1 MRLYFDMNIYN
12 RIFDDQNQFR
22 IKLETTAILS
32 LFELVEKKVY
42 DLCWSFMLEFEN
54 KHNPFSHRKA
64 YINQVSS
71 ICSVMIGPNQE
82 ILEMARQIMETSNA
96 REKDAIHLACAVFN
110 KCDYFVTCDD
120 GFIKTIDRNAAKLEN
135 ILEETKLINPVDFLR
150 REMS

>member
-32 LFELVEKKVY
+32 LFELVEKRIY

-54 KHNPFSHRKA
+54 KHNPFPHRRA
-64 YINQVSS
+64 YINHVSS
-71 ICSVMIGPNQE
+71 ICSVIIGPNQE
-82 ILEMARQIMETSNA
+82 ILETSRQIMVKSNA

-120 GFIKTIDRNAAKLEN
+120 GFIKTIDRNAAKLKN